1 MEKITKKK
9 LQEMLNRQDME
20 ALGNQ
25 HGNIIKGH
33 RNNQYHQKTRL
44 YGDYLRAQD
53 PEMFNAIYSEYLN
66 GSRDYLNEYIYE
78 K

>member
-9 LQEMLNRQDME
+9 LQEALNRQDAE
-20 ALGNQ
+20 CRGNE
-25 HGNIIKGH
+25 HGNITNGH

-66 GSRDYLNEYIYE
+66 GSREYLNEYVVA
-78 K
+78 